1 MSDRWIAGS
10 AMAFPSTALALRG
23 AAAAPAGVFLNIPG
37 NKSFVLEWQIAGL
50 N

>member
-1 MSDRWIAGS
+1 MSDRWIAGR
-10 AMAFPSTALALRG
+10 AMAFLFTAFALCG

-37 NKSFVLEWQIAGL
+37 NNSFVLEWQIAGL